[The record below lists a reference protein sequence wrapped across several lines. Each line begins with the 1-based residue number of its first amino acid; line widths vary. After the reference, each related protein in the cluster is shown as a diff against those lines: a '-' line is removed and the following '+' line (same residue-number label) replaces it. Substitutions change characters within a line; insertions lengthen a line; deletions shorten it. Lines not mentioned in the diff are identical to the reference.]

1 MNKKLNIIIFGDSI
15 VSCSFL
21 KLDKRW
27 TQILKKNFN
36 KKYKKSINLKTI
48 SFDGATTNEA
58 IKNFKLLQKIKKIDV
73 LIFMFGI
80 NDSVYWM
87 SKKGKPRVNLNK
99 FKNNIAK
106 LLKKIN
112 KHYTTKVVFMLAHK
126 FLQNR
131 LEGNKKTHNYNY
143 QKYRK
148 AIIEIS
154 KSFKAK
160 KIDMRK
166 KLISYPTRK
175 YCIALP
181 DGLHL
186 NEFGSQKYSE
196 VVYKF
201 LNTEIIRK
209 F

>member
-1 MNKKLNIIIFGDSI
+1 
-15 VSCSFL
+15 
-21 KLDKRW
+21 
-27 TQILKKNFN
+27 
-36 KKYKKSINLKTI
+36 
-48 SFDGATTNEA
+48 
-58 IKNFKLLQKIKKIDV
+58 
-73 LIFMFGI
+73 MFGI

-112 KHYTTKVVFMLAHK
+112 KHYTPKVVFMLAHK

-131 LEGNKKTHNYNY
+131 LEGNNKTHNYNY

-166 KLISYPTRK
+166 KLISYPARK
-175 YCIALP
+175 YCIPLP

-201 LNTEIIRK
+201 LNAEIIRK